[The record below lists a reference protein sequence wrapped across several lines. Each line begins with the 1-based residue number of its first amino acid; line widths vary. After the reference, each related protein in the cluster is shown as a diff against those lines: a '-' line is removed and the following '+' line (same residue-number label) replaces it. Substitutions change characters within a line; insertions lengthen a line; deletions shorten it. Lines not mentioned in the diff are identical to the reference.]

1 MRKNTLILFCFIL
14 AKFLLQY
21 TLISPAY
28 DLQRDEYLHLD
39 QANHLAWGYIS
50 VPPLTSWVAYIIKL
64 LGNGFFW
71 VKFFPALFGALT
83 LLIVWKTIEALNGG
97 LFALVAGALAVL
109 VSVILRINI
118 LFQPNS
124 SDIFFWTLVYFT
136 IIKYITTSNSKWLFT
151 TGIAVGFGILSKY
164 NIVFLLMG
172 LMPAILFT
180 KHRKIFL
187 DKNFYLSIG
196 IAAIIV
202 LPNFIWQYQN
212 HFPTYHQLNDLAKTQ
227 LVNVNRADFI
237 KDQFLYFSSSIVI
250 ILASFVAFFLY
261 PPFRQYRLFFW
272 SYVITLILFIFFKA
286 KSYYAIGL
294 YPVLICFGIVYLEV
308 RLAYNWKKY
317 LRVLVLILMIGGSI
331 PLFLIAFPVQS
342 PAAIQKSNERY
353 KAFGVLRW
361 EDGKDHRLPQDF
373 ADMLGWKELAL
384 KVDSVYSTL
393 PNKDKTLILCD
404 NYGQAGAINYYTT
417 QHIRAVS
424 FNADYINWFDLT
436 KNYENLI
443 RVKEQDS
450 TFKELQITSPFFRN
464 SMIAGSI
471 TNSDA
476 REFGTAIF
484 AFTGAKI
491 DIRDRIKNEINEKK
505 KYR

>member
-1 MRKNTLILFCFIL
+1 MRKNTFILFCFIV

-21 TLISPAY
+21 ALISPAY

-50 VPPLTSWVAYIIKL
+50 VPPLTSWIAYIIKL

-83 LLIVWKTIEALNGG
+83 LLIVWKTIETLKGG
-97 LFALVAGALAVL
+97 LFALVAGSLAIL

-124 SDIFFWTLVYFT
+124 WDIFFWTLVYFT
-136 IIKYITTSNSKWLFT
+136 VIKYICTSNSKWLFA

-164 NIVFLLMG
+164 NIVFLLLG
-172 LMPAILFT
+172 LMPAILLT
-180 KHRKIFL
+180 KHRKLFL

-202 LPNFIWQYQN
+202 LPNVIWQYQN
-212 HFPTYHQLNDLAKTQ
+212 HFPTFHQLNELAKTQ
-227 LVNVNRADFI
+227 LVHVHRADFI
-237 KDQFLYFSSSIVI
+237 KDQFLYFSSSVVI
-250 ILASFVAFFLY
+250 ILSAFAAFFFY
-261 PPFRQYRLFFW
+261 RPFRQYRLFFW
-272 SYVITLILFIFFKA
+272 SYVITLCFFIFLKA

-294 YPVLICFGIVYLEV
+294 YPVLICFGIVYLEL
-308 RLAYNWKKY
+308 RLAHNWKKY
-317 LRVLVLILMIGGSI
+317 LRVIVFILIIGGSI
-331 PLFLIAFPVQS
+331 PFFLIAFPVQS
-342 PAAIQKSNERY
+342 PMAIQKSNARY

-361 EDGKDHRLPQDF
+361 EDGKDHPLPQDF
-373 ADMLGWKELAL
+373 ADMLGWKELARR
-384 KVDSVYSTL
+384 VDSIYSTL

-404 NYGQAGAINYYTT
+404 NYGQAGAINYYTS
-417 QHIRAVS
+417 QNISAVS
-424 FNADYINWFDLT
+424 FNADYINWFDLS
-436 KNYENLI
+436 KNFENLI

-450 TFKELQITSPFFRN
+450 TYKELQVTSRFFRN
-464 SMIAGSI
+464 SMIVGSI
-471 TNSDA
+471 TNRYA
-476 REFGTAIF
+476 REFGTTIF

-491 DIRDRIKNEINEKK
+491 DIRERIKHEITEKK
-505 KYR
+505 NYH